1 MTWALIRSS
10 AAAIA
15 AFRLGQREEGLPAKP
30 PEDIGLGKTHSG
42 FHFCLIPGLSWP
54 CRKDADAVMGRHHP
68 VAAIDFR
75 VVERSPV
82 HAGLQIVR
90 DDEAGHPAKEPEHP
104 DMGLDPVRKCLRPG
118 RLGVGVIRGA
128 KHRDEDLRVAHNPG
142 FAINDHDLL
151 AGVIDKDLVAGRMVL
166 PHRRRQPPLEFPE

>member
-1 MTWALIRSS
+1 
-10 AAAIA
+10 
-15 AFRLGQREEGLPAKP
+15 
-30 PEDIGLGKTHSG
+30 
-42 FHFCLIPGLSWP
+42 
-54 CRKDADAVMGRHHP
+54 MGRHHP

-90 DDEAGHPAKEPEHP
+90 DDEAWHPAKEPEHP

-128 KHRDEDLRVAHNPG
+128 KHGDEDLRVAHNPG
-142 FAINDHDLL
+142 CAINDHDLL

-166 PHRRRQPPLEFPE
+166 PHRRRQPRSNSRNRSQNRL